1 MSHIYLLYPL
11 TSKMRPINKKKNK
24 KTGKPNIY
32 PEANNEDLEFGIHK
46 SGGIKTLE
54 SRYKYYIGDYN
65 AKLIIED
72 TYEKLLIFED
82 RLRKVFSKYINN
94 FKKRPHAS
102 YTQEWMSGI
111 TFEEAEKIIKDEFE
125 KFNNRMKAE

>member
-32 PEANNEDLEFGIHK
+32 PEANNEDLKFGIHK

-82 RLRKVFSKYINN
+82 RLKKVFSKYINN
-94 FKKRPHAS
+94 FKKKPHAS

-111 TFEEAEKIIKDEFE
+111 TFEDAKKMILEEYEN
-125 KFNNRMKAE
+125 FNSSSQS

>member
-1 MSHIYLLYPL
+1 MVG
-11 TSKMRPINKKKNK
+11 PIKYIKPTPFSGELE

-32 PEANNEDLEFGIHK
+32 PEANNEDLKFGIHK

-65 AKLIIED
+65 AKLIIEN
-72 TYEKLLIFED
+72 TYKKLLIFED
-82 RLRKVFSKYINN
+82 RLKKVFSKYINN

-111 TFEEAEKIIKDEFE
+111 TFADAKKMILEEYEN
-125 KFNNRMKAE
+125 FNSSSQS